1 MAVDGSVRVRFAPSP
16 TGYLHIGSARTAL
29 FNVLFA
35 RANGGVFILR
45 IEDTDQNRY
54 VEDSVE
60 DIKESLRWL
69 GLQWDEGPDVGGSVG
84 PYMQSQR
91 VDIYARHARGL
102 VETGHAYYCF
112 CTPERL
118 ESLRQAQVQVG
129 EPTGY
134 DRKCRDL
141 PPEEVSKLLAEGTP
155 SVVRFRIPDDGATV
169 FEDALRGKIKFENKV
184 LDDFVLLKSDGYP
197 TYQLANVVDDHLMG
211 ITHVIRADEWINSTP
226 KHVLLYN
233 AFGWTPPVMAH
244 LPVVLSQSGGKLSK
258 RHGATQL
265 REFRDKGYLS
275 EALVNFL
282 ALLGW
287 TSGDDREVFDWHDLV
302 QSFTLDRVGTSP
314 AVFSYEKLDW
324 FNGVHIR
331 RLSPEDLADR
341 CIPFLQ
347 RDGLVSTPASEREV
361 AYLRKIIPLLQ
372 ERIKFLSEISNLASY
387 FLLDEIALGDPLLLV
402 PAKMSVD
409 ETVDVLRQACSALT
423 PIDDFSEANI
433 ESSLRGLVDSLG
445 LKAGQ
450 VFMPI
455 RVAVSGRTATPG
467 LFETLHVIGKG
478 RVLRRIDKAVRAL
491 LEQQ

>member
-69 GLQWDEGPDVGGSVG
+69 GLQWDEGPEVGGSVG
-84 PYMQSQR
+84 PYFQSER
-91 VDIYARHARGL
+91 VGIYAEYARRL
-102 VETGHAYYCF
+102 VETGHAYHCF

-118 ESLRQAQVQVG
+118 ESLRQAQLKTG

-141 PPEEVSKLLAEGTP
+141 PAKEVNKLLAQGTP
-155 SVVRFRIPDDGATV
+155 SVIRFKIPDDGATV

-197 TYQLANVVDDHLMG
+197 TYQLANVIDDHLMG

-226 KHVLLYN
+226 KHILLYN
-233 AFGWTPPVMAH
+233 AFGWRPPVMAH

-258 RHGATQL
+258 RHGATHL
-265 REFRDKGYLS
+265 REFRDKGYLP

-287 TSGDDREVFDWHDLV
+287 TSGDDREVFDWDELV

-331 RLSPEDLADR
+331 KLSPEDLADR

-347 RDGLVSTPASEREV
+347 KDGLVSTPVSQQEV
-361 AYLRKIIPLLQ
+361 TYLRKIIPLLQ
-372 ERIKFLSEISNLASY
+372 ERVKFLSEISDLASY
-387 FLLDEIALGDPLLLV
+387 FFLDEITYSDPSLLV
-402 PAKMSVD
+402 PAKMSAQ
-409 ETVDVLRQACSALT
+409 ETVNILRQALSILT
-423 PIDDFSEANI
+423 SIDDFSEANI
-433 ESSLRGLVDSLG
+433 ESGLRGLVDSLG

-467 LFETLHVIGKG
+467 LFETLHVIGKD
-478 RVLRRIDKAVRAL
+478 RVLSRMEKAIGVL
-491 LEQQ
+491 LEKH